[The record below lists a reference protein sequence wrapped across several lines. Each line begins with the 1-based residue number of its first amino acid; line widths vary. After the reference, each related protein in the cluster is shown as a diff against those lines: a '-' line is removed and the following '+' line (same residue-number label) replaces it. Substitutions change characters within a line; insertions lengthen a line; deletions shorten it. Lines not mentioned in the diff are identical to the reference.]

1 MIGLWSDNL
10 SKTVSVYSLKKP
22 NISKCIFANHL
33 GTFNHW
39 KAGGAAVFL
48 KNQIVLTPELF
59 STQGLVY
66 AKNVSLSNGI
76 CNLTISYQSQT
87 FSLENF
93 KFEVDL
99 SISNKQRSS
108 MARGDFR
115 LFILRDNPM
124 KSASEFGHGL
134 DGDYDGVQI
143 HLREGAERNTD
154 K

>member
-1 MIGLWSDNL
+1 VIRQPLQNS
-10 SKTVSVYSLKKP
+10 
-22 NISKCIFANHL
+22 
-33 GTFNHW
+33 TFNHW

-66 AKNVSLSNGI
+66 AKN
-76 CNLTISYQSQT
+76 T